1 MLIQNP
7 GASDLE
13 LGEGRTRLM
22 AVLNVTPDSFSDG
35 GQFLD
40 SAAAIEHGLSLAE
53 AGADIL
59 DIGGE
64 STRPG
69 HEQVGS
75 AEQCERI
82 LPVIRGLKDRI
93 PIPISVDTTQR
104 EVAAAALDAG
114 ASWINDTAALHEDE
128 GLAELAAERGSPLVL
143 MHRFRPARSP
153 GVGTQG
159 RELVQEIADHL
170 ASRMALAEAK
180 GVQRSQIILD
190 PGIGFGTLPEDNHA
204 MHMHLEPLRELG
216 RPLLYGPSR
225 KSFLGAI
232 TGKPADQRLMATAAS
247 VACLALAGV
256 EIIRVHDL
264 VEMREVVDVVDA
276 IRNSESMSRTGEEL

>member
-35 GQFLD
+35 GRFLD
-40 SAAAIEHGLSLAE
+40 SSAAIDQGLSLTE

-69 HEQVGS
+69 HEQIS
-75 AEQCERI
+75 PEEQCRRI
-82 LPVIRGLKDRI
+82 LPVIKALRARLS
-93 PIPISVDTTQR
+93 IPISVDTTRR
-104 EVAAAALDAG
+104 EVAAAAIDAG
-114 ASWINDTAALHEDE
+114 ATWINDTSALQEDE
-128 GLAELAAERGSPLVL
+128 SLAELAAEQGSPLVL
-143 MHRFRPARSP
+143 MHRFRPARRP
-153 GVGTQG
+153 GMGAEG
-159 RELVQEIADHL
+159 RALMQEIADHL
-170 ASRMALAEAK
+170 ASRISLAESK
-180 GVQRSQIILD
+180 GVDRQQILLD

-204 MHMHLEPLRELG
+204 MHMHIEPLRELG
-216 RPLLYGPSR
+216 RPLVYGPSR
-225 KSFLGAI
+225 KSFLGHI
-232 TGKPADQRLMATAAS
+232 TGKPPDQRLMATAAS

-264 VEMREVVDVVDA
+264 MEMREVVDVIDA
-276 IRNSESMSRTGEEL
+276 IRNTSSMSEAGGRS